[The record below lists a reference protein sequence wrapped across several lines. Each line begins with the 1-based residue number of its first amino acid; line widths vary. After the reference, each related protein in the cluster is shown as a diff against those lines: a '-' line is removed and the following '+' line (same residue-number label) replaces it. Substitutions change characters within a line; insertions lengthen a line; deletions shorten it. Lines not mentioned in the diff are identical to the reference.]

1 MCRRGRIAR
10 TSSAIA
16 VAAKQPIRADEPT
29 KSERTNIRR
38 FRGLGFTTI
47 SRPVKIRRPTAAY
60 AHYRARKLER
70 KDMTL
75 KRMDNVLIVV
85 DDLEAAKAFF
95 IELGLKL
102 EGETTVEG
110 PLVGSLIGLKD
121 VRATLAMMRT
131 PDGQGI
137 ELDKFHTPNAIR
149 FGPVD
154 APMNT
159 LGIRRVMFA
168 VDDIDAVV
176 ARMRAHGAE
185 LIGEMQY
192 EDTYRLAYIRGPEGI
207 IVALAEQLG

>member
-1 MCRRGRIAR
+1 MTEATLLLRQIHPHF
-10 TSSAIA
+10 
-16 VAAKQPIRADEPT
+16 VK
-29 KSERTNIRR
+29 
-38 FRGLGFTTI
+38 LG
-47 SRPVKIRRPTAAY
+47 RPTSAAVRPTPKDEHKLSVYDGDLITPAAAY